1 MKKRRPTEGM
11 TLLEIA
17 EASLHQ
23 VRLAPVDV
31 LTPYYIGS
39 LPFVLAFLY
48 FWADMI
54 QGAFGY
60 RHVDTS
66 ALAVAA
72 AYVWMK
78 CWQTVYCAKMRA
90 NLAGADTGTWRAGRI
105 VRIISTQTIIHATGI
120 FVLPVALVIL
130 VPFGAVYAFYQNVT
144 VFGADEENGVM
155 EIAKRAWTEAR
166 RWPKQNH
173 QVIWLFSPMPL
184 TIAAGLMLVVI
195 PLLQAL
201 RADWSA
207 PYLYQMVTVYTVVMV
222 WLSPIGILVAY
233 NVGMMIYMVPS
244 LLQSLLGIETA
255 VSMGGNFFN
264 STFFAICVGVAA
276 LCLDPVL
283 KAAYTLRCFHGESL
297 SSGEDLRIALRRII
311 ASKGART
318 GLMVAVALTAF
329 AALSGPAHAQDGPS
343 PTVVKAEELDRAI
356 SAELEKSE
364 YVWRMPKEIPKD
376 AFNENFLTRFLR
388 SIQQSI
394 ADLWDAFWRFLAWL
408 WDALFGG
415 RGYGAS
421 GGAGSGSWVYLQKG
435 LWLLVYGA
443 LLALLAIIVYR
454 IYRQRKVAVVDAV
467 ATPISIAPNLQE
479 DDVSADELPED
490 GWLNLARDLMERG
503 DLRLA
508 MRALF
513 LASLS
518 VLAHRELIRIGK
530 SKSNRE
536 YSRELE
542 RLGHAVPEVPPIFA
556 KSVRAFERVWYGT
569 HEVDRF
575 AFSEFNS
582 NQERI
587 RAIAKQH

>member
-1 MKKRRPTEGM
+1 MKKRRPTDGM

-17 EASLHQ
+17 EASLHR
-23 VRLAPVDV
+23 VRLAPIDV

-66 ALAVAA
+66 ALAVAV

-78 CWQTVYCAKMRA
+78 CWQTVYCAKMRQTLRGRFRHVA
-90 NLAGADTGTWRAGRI
+90 RAG
-105 VRIISTQTIIHATGI
+105 SC
-120 FVLPVALVIL
+120 VLSRRKRFSRDRHVARRACD
-130 VPFGAVYAFYQNVT
+130 FGAFGTAYASIKTT
-144 VFGADEENGVM
+144 VFSRTKKTASWKLRN
-155 EIAKRAWTEAR
+155 AWTEAR

-207 PYLYQMVTVYTVVMV
+207 PFLYQMVTVYTVVMV

-233 NVGMMIYMVPS
+233 NVGMMIYMVPF

-318 GLMVAVALTAF
+318 GMTIAVALAAF
-329 AALSGPAHAQDGPS
+329 ALPAGACAGRRHPPSWRNSTGRSPPNSRRANTSGACPRRFRRTPS
-343 PTVVKAEELDRAI
+343 
-356 SAELEKSE
+356 
-364 YVWRMPKEIPKD
+364 
-376 AFNENFLTRFLR
+376 
-388 SIQQSI
+388 
-394 ADLWDAFWRFLAWL
+394 
-408 WDALFGG
+408 
-415 RGYGAS
+415 
-421 GGAGSGSWVYLQKG
+421 
-435 LWLLVYGA
+435 
-443 LLALLAIIVYR
+443 
-454 IYRQRKVAVVDAV
+454 
-467 ATPISIAPNLQE
+467 
-479 DDVSADELPED
+479 
-490 GWLNLARDLMERG
+490 
-503 DLRLA
+503 
-508 MRALF
+508 
-513 LASLS
+513 
-518 VLAHRELIRIGK
+518 
-530 SKSNRE
+530 
-536 YSRELE
+536 
-542 RLGHAVPEVPPIFA
+542 A
-556 KSVRAFERVWYGT
+556 KTF
-569 HEVDRF
+569 
-575 AFSEFNS
+575 
-582 NQERI
+582 
-587 RAIAKQH
+587 